1 MSVVGEVNI
10 GPESI
15 VTAVWEAPSRPAS
28 KGFSP
33 SFLLERALA
42 INRAATTKHTTKY
55 MDVITTAMVVL
66 SDVDLAAVI
75 VAVVMDLEV
84 VAIVVFEVMVMEVVV
99 VVIVVVAVGL
109 EVA

>member
-1 MSVVGEVNI
+1 MTVGEAASTNVKLVSMSVVGEVNI
-10 GPESI
+10 GPDSI

-42 INRAATTKHTTKY
+42 INRAATTKHTTA
-55 MDVITTAMVVL
+55 MDAVTTPMVVL

-75 VAVVMDLEV
+75 V
-84 VAIVVFEVMVMEVVV
+84 
-99 VVIVVVAVGL
+99 VVAVVL
-109 EVA
+109 EVD